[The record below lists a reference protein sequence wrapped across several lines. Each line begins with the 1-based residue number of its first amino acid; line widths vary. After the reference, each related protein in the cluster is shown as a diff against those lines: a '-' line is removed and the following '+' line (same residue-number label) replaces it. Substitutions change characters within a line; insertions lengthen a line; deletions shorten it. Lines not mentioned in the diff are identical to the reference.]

1 VRWYG
6 LWTVPATLSILT
18 TVAIGGWPP
27 NVAPGEVGPADGEEE
42 ELPPQPPTAR
52 TASATVAAA
61 PVRRARRPA
70 RDAGAGSAGAPEV
83 LLMCW

>member
-1 VRWYG
+1 V
-6 LWTVPATLSILT
+6 T

-42 ELPPQPPTAR
+42 ELPPQPPTAS

-70 RDAGAGSAGAPEV
+70 GDAGVGATEALD
-83 LLMCW
+83 LLLSCW